1 MKIVACGEGRKGG
14 ARFPKPAYIHQLT
27 DEYMGPAMVKL
38 YDPYIHQ
45 FMYPTNEF
53 KITDE

>member
-14 ARFPKPAYIHQLT
+14 ARFPKPAYIRQLT
-27 DEYMGPAMVKL
+27 DEYMGPVMVKL